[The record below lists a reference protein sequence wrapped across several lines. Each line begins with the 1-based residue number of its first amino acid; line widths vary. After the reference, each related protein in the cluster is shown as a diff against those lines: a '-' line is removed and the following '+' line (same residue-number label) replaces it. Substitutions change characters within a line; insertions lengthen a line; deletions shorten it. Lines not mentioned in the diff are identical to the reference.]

1 MKKLLI
7 KNKNKILK
15 SLKIKEKILKKFK
28 MKKM

>member
-28 MKKM
+28 IKIK